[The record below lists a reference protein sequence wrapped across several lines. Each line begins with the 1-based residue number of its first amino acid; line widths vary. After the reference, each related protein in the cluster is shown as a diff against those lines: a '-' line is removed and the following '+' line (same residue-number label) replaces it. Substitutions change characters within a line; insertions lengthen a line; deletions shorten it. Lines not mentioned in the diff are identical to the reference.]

1 MKRLKLSDI
10 LITIVIAL
18 VFGIIYKL
26 WGPVYNVF
34 KPFGLHIGDV
44 IYGMWFIAGTVA
56 VLLLRKPGVALLAE
70 TAAASGEFLVGSEY
84 GLSVLLYGIVQGL
97 GTELMF
103 ALFGYKR
110 YTAFV
115 AALGGIAAAVGS
127 IVMDAAYGYVMDLAL
142 WNLLLL
148 IGARLIGGFLLAG
161 LLAYFLVEALE
172 KTGVTSLVRPAS
184 DEDYK
189 ALDQ

>member
-1 MKRLKLSDI
+1 MKKLKLSDI

-26 WGPVYNVF
+26 WGPVYNIV

-44 IYGMWFIAGTVA
+44 VYGMWFIAGTVA
-56 VLLLRKPGVALLAE
+56 MLILRKPGVALLAE

-97 GTELMF
+97 GTELVF

-115 AALGGIAAAVGS
+115 AALSGIAAAAGS
-127 IVMDAAYGYVMDLAL
+127 LIMDVAYGYILDLAL
-142 WNLLLL
+142 WNLILL
-148 IGARLIGGFLLAG
+148 ISARVVGGLLIAG
-161 LLAYFLVEALE
+161 ILAYFLVETLE
-172 KTGVTSLVRPAS
+172 RTGVTSLVRPAS
-184 DEDYK
+184 SDDFN
-189 ALDQ
+189 ALDK

>member
-26 WGPVYNVF
+26 WGPVYNIF

-127 IVMDAAYGYVMDLAL
+127 IIMDAAYGYVMDLAL

-172 KTGVTSLVRPAS
+172 KTGVTSLIRPAS

>member
-26 WGPVYNVF
+26 WGPIYNIF
-34 KPFGLHIGDV
+34 KPFGLHLGDV

-172 KTGVTSLVRPAS
+172 KTGVTSLIRPAS

>member
-26 WGPVYNVF
+26 WGPVYNIF
-34 KPFGLHIGDV
+34 KPFGLHVGDV

-56 VLLLRKPGVALLAE
+56 ILLLRKPGVALLAE

-127 IVMDAAYGYVMDLAL
+127 LVMDAAYGYVMDLAL

-148 IGARLIGGFLLAG
+148 IGARLLGGFLIAG
-161 LLAYFLVEALE
+161 ILAYFLVEALE
-172 KTGVTSLVRPAS
+172 KTGVTSLIRPAS

>member
-26 WGPVYNVF
+26 WGPVYNIL
-34 KPFGLHIGDV
+34 KPFGLHVGDV

-127 IVMDAAYGYVMDLAL
+127 LAMDAAYGYIMDLTL

-148 IGARLIGGFLLAG
+148 IGARVLGGFLIAG
-161 LLAYFLVEALE
+161 ILAYFLVEALE
-172 KTGVTSLVRPAS
+172 RTGVTSLIRPAS

>member
-26 WGPVYNVF
+26 WGPVYNIF

-172 KTGVTSLVRPAS
+172 KTGVTSLIRPAS

>member
-26 WGPVYNVF
+26 WGPVYTIF
-34 KPFGLHIGDV
+34 KPFGLHVGDV
-44 IYGMWFIAGTVA
+44 IYGMWFIAGTA
-56 VLLLRKPGVALLAE
+56 AILLLRKPGVALLAE

-127 IVMDAAYGYVMDLAL
+127 LVMDAAYGYVMDLAL

-148 IGARLIGGFLLAG
+148 IGARLLGGFLIAG
-161 LLAYFLVEALE
+161 ILAYFLVEALE
-172 KTGVTSLVRPAS
+172 KTGVTTLIRPAS

>member
-34 KPFGLHIGDV
+34 KPFGLHIGDL

-56 VLLLRKPGVALLAE
+56 MLLLRKPGVALLAE

-84 GLSVLLYGIVQGL
+84 GLSVLLYGVVQGL

-127 IVMDAAYGYVMDLAL
+127 LVMDAAYGYVMDLAL

-148 IGARLIGGFLLAG
+148 IGARLLGGLLLAG
-161 LLAYFLVEALE
+161 ILAYFLVEALE
-172 KTGVTSLVRPAS
+172 KTGVTSLIRPAS

-189 ALDQ
+189 ALDR

>member
-26 WGPVYNVF
+26 WGPVYNIF

-84 GLSVLLYGIVQGL
+84 GLSVLLYGVVQGL

-142 WNLLLL
+142 WKLLLL

-172 KTGVTSLVRPAS
+172 KTGVTSLIRPAS

>member
-26 WGPVYNVF
+26 WGPVYNIF

>member
-26 WGPVYNVF
+26 WGPVYNIF

-84 GLSVLLYGIVQGL
+84 GLSVLLYGVVQGL

-115 AALGGIAAAVGS
+115 AALGGIASAVGS

-172 KTGVTSLVRPAS
+172 KTGVTSLIRPAS

>member
-26 WGPVYNVF
+26 WGPVYTIL
-34 KPFGLHIGDV
+34 KPFGLHVGDV

-56 VLLLRKPGVALLAE
+56 ILLLRKPGVALLAE

-97 GTELMF
+97 GTELIF

-127 IVMDAAYGYVMDLAL
+127 LVMDAAYGYVMDLAL

-148 IGARLIGGFLLAG
+148 IGARLLGGFLIAG
-161 LLAYFLVEALE
+161 ILAYFLVEALE
-172 KTGVTSLVRPAS
+172 KTGVTTLIRPAS

>member
-26 WGPVYNVF
+26 WGPVYNIF

-103 ALFGYKR
+103 AVFGYKR

-127 IVMDAAYGYVMDLAL
+127 LVMDAAYGYVMDLAL

-148 IGARLIGGFLLAG
+148 IGARVLGGFLIAG
-161 LLAYFLVEALE
+161 ILAYFLVEALE
-172 KTGVTSLVRPAS
+172 KTGVTSLIRPAS

>member
-26 WGPVYNVF
+26 WGPVYTIL
-34 KPFGLHIGDV
+34 KPFGLHVGDV

-56 VLLLRKPGVALLAE
+56 ILLLRKPGVALLAE

-127 IVMDAAYGYVMDLAL
+127 LVMDAAYGYVMDLAL

-148 IGARLIGGFLLAG
+148 IGARLLGGFLIAG
-161 LLAYFLVEALE
+161 ILAYFLVEALE
-172 KTGVTSLVRPAS
+172 KTGVTTLIRPAS

>member
-26 WGPVYNVF
+26 WGPVYAIL
-34 KPFGLHIGDV
+34 KPFGLHVGDV

-56 VLLLRKPGVALLAE
+56 ILLLRKPGVALLAE

-127 IVMDAAYGYVMDLAL
+127 LVMDAAYGYVMDLAL

-148 IGARLIGGFLLAG
+148 IGARLLGGFLIAG
-161 LLAYFLVEALE
+161 ILAYFLVEALE
-172 KTGVTSLVRPAS
+172 KTGVTTLIRPAS

>member
-26 WGPVYNVF
+26 WGPVYTIL
-34 KPFGLHIGDV
+34 KPFGLHVGDV

-56 VLLLRKPGVALLAE
+56 ILLLRKPGVALLAE

-127 IVMDAAYGYVMDLAL
+127 LVMDAAYGYVMDLAL

-148 IGARLIGGFLLAG
+148 ISARLLGGFLIAG
-161 LLAYFLVEALE
+161 ILAYFLVEALE
-172 KTGVTSLVRPAS
+172 KTGVTTLIRPAS

>member
-10 LITIVIAL
+10 LITIVVAL
-18 VFGIIYKL
+18 VFGIIYKI
-26 WGPVYNVF
+26 WGPVYNIF

-97 GTELMF
+97 GTELLF

-127 IVMDAAYGYVMDLAL
+127 LVMDVAYGYVMDLAL

-148 IGARLIGGFLLAG
+148 VGARLLGGFLIAG
-161 LLAYFLVEALE
+161 ILAYYLVEALE

-184 DEDYK
+184 DKDYK

>member
-26 WGPVYNVF
+26 WGPVYTIL

-56 VLLLRKPGVALLAE
+56 ILLLRKPGVALLAE

-127 IVMDAAYGYVMDLAL
+127 LVMDAAYGYVMDLAL

-148 IGARLIGGFLLAG
+148 IGARLLGGFLIAG
-161 LLAYFLVEALE
+161 ILAYFLVEALE
-172 KTGVTSLVRPAS
+172 KTGVTTLIRPAS